1 MPYSLF
7 YFVSTAFSALVYTSY
22 KPEARK
28 WLKTINFAQNKYL
41 RKYEKDN
48 RNIEGE
54 RHEQD
59 TLAADKQEA
68 AFCRVTRRK

>member
-7 YFVSTAFSALVYTSY
+7 YFVSMPFSALVYTSY

-54 RHEQD
+54 RHE
-59 TLAADKQEA
+59 
-68 AFCRVTRRK
+68 

>member
-7 YFVSTAFSALVYTSY
+7 YFVSMPFSALVYTSY

-28 WLKTINFAQNKYL
+28 WLKTINFAQNIYL

-48 RNIEGE
+48 RNLKRE

-59 TLAADKQEA
+59 TLAADEQEA
-68 AFCRVTRRK
+68 TFCRVSRRK

>member
-7 YFVSTAFSALVYTSY
+7 YFVSTPFYSLVYTSY

-28 WLKTINFAQNKYL
+28 WLKTINFAQNIYL

-48 RNIEGE
+48 RNLKRE

-59 TLAADKQEA
+59 TLAADEQEA
-68 AFCRVTRRK
+68 TFCRVARRK

>member
-1 MPYSLF
+1 MGIWLQMPYSLF
-7 YFVSTAFSALVYTSY
+7 YFVSMPFSALVYTSY
-22 KPEARK
+22 RPEARK

-54 RHEQD
+54 RHE
-59 TLAADKQEA
+59 
-68 AFCRVTRRK
+68 